1 MFFIRNQ
8 GRKNKKI
15 AKRGY
20 ENGDKLYLCENFVVN
35 VCNPL
40 WGAI

>member
-1 MFFIRNQ
+1 MFFIRSQ
-8 GRKNKKI
+8 ACKNKKI

-20 ENGDKLYLCENFVVN
+20 ENGDKLYLCEDFVAN

-40 WGAI
+40 